1 MAIQRTGGNK
11 RKREEGDM
19 ISLDFSGKTV
29 LVVGGSSGIGNAAA
43 QVFRKA
49 GAAVHVTGTRN
60 SASDYTADDSDFT
73 GLAYYQLN
81 VGDGASVE
89 TFAPALDRLDVLVN
103 AAGTVLY
110 GRREFAMEGFRHVM
124 DVNINGLFQLCEKFR
139 PLLRETKGAI
149 VNIGSVAS
157 FRAAMGNPAYS
168 ASKGAVLTLT
178 KTLAQAYAA
187 DNIRVNMVAPGF
199 VATKLTA
206 VTRESEARYAQ
217 SLQFIPMRRWG
228 EARELGHAIAFLASP
243 LASYITG
250 ESLTVD
256 GGQST

>member
-1 MAIQRTGGNK
+1 
-11 RKREEGDM
+11 M

-43 QVFRKA
+43 HVFREA
-49 GAAVHVTGTRN
+49 GAVVHVTGTRKT
-60 SASDYTADDSDFT
+60 ASDYTAHDSDFA
-73 GLAYYQLN
+73 GLFYHQLD
-81 VGDGASVE
+81 VADEAAVAA
-89 TFAPALDRLDVLVN
+89 FAPALDRLDVLVN

-110 GRREFAMEGFRHVM
+110 GRKEFAMEGFRQVM
-124 DVNINGLFQLCEKFR
+124 DVNIIGLFQLCEKFR
-139 PLLRETKGAI
+139 SLLRETKGSI

-178 KTLAQAYAA
+178 KTLAQAYAV

-199 VATKLTA
+199 VATKITA
-206 VTRESEARYAQ
+206 VTRDSEARYAQ
-217 SLQFIPMRRWG
+217 TLQFIPMRRWG
-228 EARELGHAIAFLASP
+228 EARELGNAIVFLASS

>member
-1 MAIQRTGGNK
+1 
-11 RKREEGDM
+11 M

-43 QVFRKA
+43 QVFREA
-49 GAAVHVTGTRN
+49 GAVVHVTGTRN
-60 SASDYTADDSDFT
+60 ATTDYTADDSDFA
-73 GLAYYQLN
+73 GLVYHQLN
-81 VGDGASVE
+81 VGDEAAVAA
-89 TFAPALDRLDVLVN
+89 FAPALDRLDVLVN

-110 GRREFAMEGFRHVM
+110 GRKEFAMEGFRHVM

-139 PLLRETKGAI
+139 AALRETKGSI

-178 KTLAQAYAA
+178 KTLAQAYAP

-206 VTRESEARYAQ
+206 VTHENPKRLEQ
-217 SLQFIPMRRWG
+217 TLQFIPLRRWG
-228 EARELGHAIAFLASP
+228 EARELGNAIVFLASP